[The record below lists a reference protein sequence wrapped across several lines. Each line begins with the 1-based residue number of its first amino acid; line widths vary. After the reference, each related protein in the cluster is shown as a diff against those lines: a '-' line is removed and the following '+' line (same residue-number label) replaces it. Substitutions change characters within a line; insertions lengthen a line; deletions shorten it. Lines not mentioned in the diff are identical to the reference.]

1 MVSHSIDHIENIQP
15 PQASELLLQLG
26 LDHFLSEPEKC
37 TLLDAKYGAV
47 DFNGWN
53 NGMFLWGFFYLFSYY
68 SILFKL
74 MLHVFVFIDSIYI
87 FSFVMGFFFEWYGH
101 CFSFK
106 ILRILYVLFTSVNKQ
121 SCKIYEDFC
130 IKYLSLLFP

>member
-1 MVSHSIDHIENIQP
+1 MSDINFFPLFFFADFSLVDWMVSHSIDHIENIRP

-53 NGMFLWGFFYLFSYY
+53 NGMFFVGFFKFIF
-68 SILFKL
+68 ILF
-74 MLHVFVFIDSIYI
+74 Y
-87 FSFVMGFFFEWYGH
+87 
-101 CFSFK
+101 
-106 ILRILYVLFTSVNKQ
+106 
-121 SCKIYEDFC
+121 
-130 IKYLSLLFP
+130 SL

>member
-1 MVSHSIDHIENIQP
+1 MTSIFFHFSADFSLVDWMVSHSIDHIENIRP

-53 NGMFLWGFFYLFSYY
+53 NGMF
-68 SILFKL
+68 
-74 MLHVFVFIDSIYI
+74 FV
-87 FSFVMGFFFEWYGH
+87 GFFFIYFH
-101 CFSFK
+101 IILFS
-106 ILRILYVLFTSVNKQ
+106 LN
-121 SCKIYEDFC
+121 
-130 IKYLSLLFP
+130 

>member
-1 MVSHSIDHIENIQP
+1 MFHFYLFFFADFSLVDWMVSHSIDHIENIQP

-101 CFSFK
+101 CFSF
-106 ILRILYVLFTSVNKQ
+106 RILTHIVCSVHIRK
-121 SCKIYEDFC
+121 
-130 IKYLSLLFP
+130 